1 MVGILW
7 GTGVGLRDNN
17 DESTTSSFKRKCY
30 NLELTQEIINSEST

>member
-7 GTGVGLRDNN
+7 GTGVGLRDDN